1 MLSWGAFEIKWTLR
15 DNPWS
20 KHSSGSGKL
29 KNIPLHFTCIYI
41 VLVRMLQMVSFVFT
55 EKSKQISCFLTIKN
69 ELSSTNG
76 CCKLVFT
83 QTTGS
88 INAVIMIKLYK
99 KNQNH
104 RCRYQAG
111 ILIYQ
116 SVKLIGFVSRCAP
129 CNPEYWSAWCIKI
142 YPDYHVNIK

>member
-1 MLSWGAFEIKWTLR
+1 
-15 DNPWS
+15 
-20 KHSSGSGKL
+20 
-29 KNIPLHFTCIYI
+29 
-41 VLVRMLQMVSFVFT
+41 MVSFVFT
-55 EKSKQISCFLTIKN
+55 EKSKQISCFLTTKN

-104 RCRYQAG
+104 RCRYQAA

-116 SVKLIGFVSRCAP
+116 SVKLIGFVSHCAP
-129 CNPEYWSAWCIKI
+129 CNPEY
-142 YPDYHVNIK
+142 